1 MRSIGTKFSVA
12 AGFLALVFAGLLMFR
27 TYTSARDHMAELAT
41 TQARLALEFDLAI
54 RNYVANSIRPEMQK
68 RIGRDEFVLKAMSTS
83 YVARE
88 IFDEVRKSFSDYVIK
103 FSAENPR
110 NPGNLPAGEG
120 EVELLRLFAERPDIQ
135 EWSGQITLRGV
146 RYYAHASP
154 MRIEFEC
161 LKCHGKPEDAPQSLL
176 ADYGR
181 EAGFGKR
188 LGEVAGMDLVAIP
201 VSRVEEVL
209 AHQVLGDLGI
219 TGLWLL
225 LLFAGILLVFR
236 RLVTRR
242 LAWMNRHFQLAA
254 VEQGGLVAVSPLVL
268 RGRDEIGLLA
278 ASFNGLMGRL
288 RDLQLTLEER
298 VRHRTEQLSQ
308 ANADLAEAKEAAEV
322 SSRAKGQF
330 LANVSHEIRTPMT
343 AVLGMNELMLAS
355 KLDAEQR
362 EYAEAIHQSAETLLS
377 LLNDILDFSKMEA
390 DKLDLETIPFAMER
404 CARSVVGIFNPKAA
418 EKGIGLRLEY
428 DATLPSLVRG
438 DPGRCQ
444 QVLMNLVSNAVKFT
458 AKGEVVLR
466 LRREAGGRRPG
477 RVLVAVEVQDTGV
490 GMSEEEMSRLL
501 RPFAQADLSTT
512 RRYGGSGLGLV
523 ICDKLVALMGGKLTI
538 QSDPGE
544 GTVVRFCVELEEV
557 AGGRVVDMRG
567 TGKAEGVEC
576 SCAIPARVAGR
587 SLRVLV
593 VEDTLANQKLLRR
606 LLEKVGHVCELAS
619 HGQEAVEAMQRGRYD
634 VVLMDCQMPVMDGFE
649 ATRRIR
655 EWEHREGVARTPI
668 VALTASAMKGDR
680 EACLVAG
687 MDDYLTKPIV
697 MQGLFSMLERLGGGA
712 VERVVAGAELE
723 EPDVAGEPLDLEAV
737 RSMIGDDPEVLRDM
751 LETFLEENRGR
762 LGALRDALGA
772 GDLSGVRL
780 LAHGVKSASLNFH
793 AGSMASVARELESRA
808 KAGGLE
814 GGEQLLLQLE
824 EELRRIEGVGVRSS
838 GVG

>member
-1 MRSIGTKFSVA
+1 MKSIGTKFSVA
-12 AGFLALVFAGLLMFR
+12 AGLLALVFAGLLMYR
-27 TYTSARDHMAELAT
+27 TYSSARDHMAELAT

-88 IFDEVRKSFSDYVIK
+88 IFDEVRKSFADYVIK

-110 NPGNLPAGEG
+110 NRSNLPSGEG

-154 MRIEFEC
+154 MRIETDC
-161 LKCHGKPEDAPQSLL
+161 LQCHGRPEDAPQSLL

-201 VSRVEEVL
+201 VSRVNEIL
-209 AHQVLGDLGI
+209 AHQVWGDLGI
-219 TGLWLL
+219 TGLWLASL
-225 LLFAGILLVFR
+225 LGCILLVFR

-242 LAWMNRHFQLAA
+242 LAWINRHFQLAA
-254 VEQGGLVAVSPLVL
+254 VEQGGVVAVSPLVV

-278 ASFNGLMGRL
+278 GSFNGLMGRL
-288 RDLQLTLEER
+288 RDLQANLEER
-298 VRHRTEQLSQ
+298 VRHRTEQLSLV
-308 ANADLAEAKEAAEV
+308 NKDLEEAKEAAEV
-322 SSRAKGQF
+322 SSKAKGQF

-343 AVLGMNELMLAS
+343 AVLGMNELMLAT
-355 KLDAEQR
+355 KLDPEQR

-390 DKLDLETIPFAMER
+390 DKLDLEWIPFAMER
-404 CARSVVGIFNPKAA
+404 CARNVVGIFTSKAT
-418 EKGIGLRLEY
+418 EKGIGLKLEY
-428 DATLPSLVRG
+428 DSELPALVRG

-458 AKGEVVLR
+458 AKGEVVLSLQR
-466 LRREAGGRRPG
+466 KGVASRPG
-477 RVLVAVEVQDTGV
+477 RVLVAVEVRDTGV

-501 RPFAQADLSTT
+501 QPFAQADLSTT

-538 QSDPGE
+538 QSRPRA
-544 GTVVRFCVELEEV
+544 GTSVQFCVELEEV
-557 AGGRVVDMRG
+557 VGGTMADMAGGTKAQG
-567 TGKAEGVEC
+567 TACTC
-576 SCAIPARVAGR
+576 SIPVRSAGR
-587 SLRVLV
+587 PLKVLV
-593 VEDTLANQKLLRR
+593 VEDTVANQKLLRR
-606 LLEKVGHVCELAS
+606 LLEKVGHFCELAS
-619 HGQEAVEAMQRGRYD
+619 DGQQAIEAIQRGKYD

-655 EWEHREGVARTPI
+655 QWEKQGGVARTPI

-680 EACLVAG
+680 EACLKEG

-697 MQGLFSMLERLGGGA
+697 MQGLFSLLERMGGGETD
-712 VERVVAGAELE
+712 VEAAEVGAE
-723 EPDVAGEPLDLEAV
+723 EPAAVGEPLDLEAV
-737 RSMIGDDPEVLRDM
+737 RSMIGSDPEVLKDM
-751 LETFLEENRGR
+751 LGTYLEENRGR
-762 LGALRDALGA
+762 MKALRDALEA
-772 GDLSGVRL
+772 GDAEGVKS
-780 LAHGVKSASLNFH
+780 LAHGIKSASLNFH
-793 AGSMASVARELESRA
+793 AEFIASLARELEGLA
-808 KAGGLE
+808 KAGGLA
-814 GGEQLLLQLE
+814 GGKRLLESME
-824 EELRRIEGVGVRSS
+824 EELQRIEAVEVEA
-838 GVG
+838 